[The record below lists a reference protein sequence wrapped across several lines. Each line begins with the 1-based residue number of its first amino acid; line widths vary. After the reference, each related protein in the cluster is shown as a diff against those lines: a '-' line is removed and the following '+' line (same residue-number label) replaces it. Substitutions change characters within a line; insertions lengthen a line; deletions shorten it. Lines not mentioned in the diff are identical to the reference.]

1 MKIRHKRYG
10 AVEAKEWGNV
20 IKIVDNENNNYSGR
34 IININ
39 QNKQTSTHFHS
50 KKHKTFYVLN
60 GTLVLDIVEPDTA
73 EIMSYEIDSEETF
86 EIEQNV
92 AHRLRAVDSGV
103 TVIEISTYHN
113 DLDVYRVQP
122 LNLPA

>member
-10 AVEAKEWGNV
+10 AVEAKAWGNV
-20 IKIVDNENNNYSGR
+20 IKIVDNEDNNYSGR

-50 KKHKTFYVLN
+50 NKHKTFYVLS
-60 GTLVLDIVEPDTA
+60 GTLVIDIIEPDTGEA
-73 EIMSYEIDSEETF
+73 VSYEIDSEETF

-92 AHRLRAVDSGV
+92 AHRLRAADGGV
-103 TVIEISTYHN
+103 TVIEVSTYHHDN
-113 DLDVYRVQP
+113 DVYRVQ
-122 LNLPA
+122 AIS

>member
-10 AVEAKEWGNV
+10 AVESKPCGNV
-20 IKIVDNENNNYSGR
+20 IKIVDNEDNNYSGK

-39 QNKQTSTHFHS
+39 QNQSSSTHLHS
-50 KKHKTFYVLN
+50 NKHKTFYVLN
-60 GTLVLDIVEPDTA
+60 GTLVIDIIEPDTA

-103 TVIEISTYHN
+103 TVIEVSTYHHDN
-113 DLDVYRVQP
+113 DVYRVQP
-122 LNLPA
+122 LN